1 MSNPMDANP
10 NKIGNSV
17 TACGIIA
24 IVMGIFAMLAPGITG
39 FSILFL
45 VGLLVTLTG
54 AARLVWAFTLGN
66 FSKGIMMFS
75 IGLLTLICGVAMLA
89 NPAFASGLMTI
100 LLTAYFIIDGI
111 IEMTTGL
118 MMRPLPAWGWL
129 VFGGIISILL
139 GIMIFNQYPLSGAL
153 AIGILFGI
161 KMFMIG
167 LIMIAGGSSLRQ

>member
-1 MSNPMDANP
+1 MSNHMDANL
-10 NKIGNSV
+10 NKASHSV
-17 TACGIIA
+17 TICGVIA

-39 FSILFL
+39 FSILLL

-54 AARLVWAFTLGN
+54 AARLVWAFTLGS
-66 FSKGIMMFS
+66 FGKGVMMFS

-89 NPAFASGLMTI
+89 NPVFASGLMTI

-111 IEMTTGL
+111 IEISTGL

-139 GIMIFNQYPLSGAL
+139 GVMIFEQYPLSGAL

-161 KMFMIG
+161 KMFLIG
-167 LIMIAGGSSLRQ
+167 LIMIAGGSALRQ